1 MKITNI
7 QTYPIYHGHRNYTF
21 IKIDT
26 DKEIYGIGEF
36 GLTWKEQAG
45 IGAIEHMKNHLI
57 GLDPLNIEW
66 IWQLLFRGDFFP
78 GGRINTAA
86 MSAID
91 IALWDI
97 KGKVLKQPVHV
108 LLGGT
113 MREKIACYKAIG
125 GDTPD
130 DTANSARLR
139 VKNGWKFL
147 RLSIKDR
154 DGILEPGLAVHDAI
168 DHFIAAREAVG
179 RDIGLCIDFHTR
191 LDTPDSIKL
200 CRAL

>member
-97 KGKVLKQPVHV
+97 KGKVKGKSIHS
-108 LLGGT
+108 LLGEEQKRVRAYVAGGYYAKNKGLKELQEELLHNVENLNAT
-113 MREKIACYKAIG
+113 AIKIKIG
-125 GDTPD
+125 DP
-130 DTANSARLR
+130 N
-139 VKNGWKFL
+139 V
-147 RLSIKDR
+147 
-154 DGILEPGLAVHDAI
+154 GISEDMKRI
-168 DHFIAAREAVG
+168 EAARILGLG
-179 RDIGLCIDFHTR
+179 RNTITR
-191 LDTPDSIKL
+191 KIKELDL
-200 CRAL
+200 